1 MIMQIKNLTPGEFAS
16 TFQAAHIFNTV
27 AFAQLNSD
35 KVERVHYLS
44 FDDPKTCFGI
54 VLGES
59 NGVLRSPFS
68 APFGGFLEKGTH
80 GLERMEKAVDVLAD
94 YAKERSLKLLIT
106 LPPLV
111 YDETKMSKWV
121 SVMMRKMQLRHIDLN
136 YHLDISHVSHYSS
149 VINSSARNHL
159 NQALRQNYCLHKL
172 NSDNRDDVAR
182 VYNVISCN
190 HKERGFPLR
199 MTFEQVWQTISNV
212 VSADF
217 FVLEH
222 EGCDVAAAQI
232 FHVATGIAQ
241 VVYWG
246 DIRQYAKLRPMNYLA
261 YSLFG
266 YYADNGLRILD
277 IGPSTENGIPNYGLC
292 EFKESIGCSVT
303 MKYSFEL

>member
-94 YAKERSLKLLIT
+94 YARERSLKLLIT

-121 SVMMRKMQLRHIDLN
+121 SVMIRKMQLRHIDLN

-232 FHVATGIAQ
+232 FHVADGIAQ

-277 IGPSTENGIPNYGLC
+277 IGPSTEDGIPNYGLC

>member
-1 MIMQIKNLTPGEFAS
+1 MTMQIKNLTPGEFAS

-94 YAKERSLKLLIT
+94 YARERSLKLLIT

-121 SVMMRKMQLRHIDLN
+121 SVMIRKMQLRHIDLN

-232 FHVATGIAQ
+232 FHVAAGIAQ

-303 MKYSFEL
+303 IKYSFEL

>member
-16 TFQAAHIFNTV
+16 TFQTAHIFNTV

-94 YAKERSLKLLIT
+94 YARERSLKLLIT

-121 SVMMRKMQLRHIDLN
+121 SVMIRKMQLRHIDLN

-222 EGCDVAAAQI
+222 EGCDVAAAQV
-232 FHVATGIAQ
+232 FHVAAGIAQ

>member
-1 MIMQIKNLTPGEFAS
+1 MQIKNLTPDEFAS
-16 TFQAAHIFNTV
+16 TFQAAHVFNTV

-68 APFGGFLEKGTH
+68 APFGGFLEKGAH
-80 GLERMEKAVDVLAD
+80 GLERMEKAVDALAD
-94 YAKERSLKLLIT
+94 YAKERSLRLQIT
-106 LPPLV
+106 LQPMV
-111 YDETKMSKWV
+111 YDETRLSMWV
-121 SVMMRKMQLRHIDLN
+121 NVMMRKMQLSYINLN
-136 YHLDISHVSHYSS
+136 YHFDISRMPNYSS
-149 VINSSARNHL
+149 IINRSARNHL

-172 NSDNRDDVAR
+172 NTANRDDVAR
-182 VYNVISCN
+182 VYNVICCN

-199 MTFEQVWQTISNV
+199 MTFEQVWQT
-212 VSADF
+212 VSRVITADF

-232 FHVATGIAQ
+232 FHVAAGIAQ

-277 IGPSTENGIPNYGLC
+277 IGPSTEDGIPNYGLC

>member
-94 YAKERSLKLLIT
+94 YARERSLKLLIT

-121 SVMMRKMQLRHIDLN
+121 SVMIRKMKLRHIDLN

-222 EGCDVAAAQI
+222 EGCDVAAAQV
-232 FHVATGIAQ
+232 FHVAAGIAQ

>member
-94 YAKERSLKLLIT
+94 YARERSLKLLIT

-121 SVMMRKMQLRHIDLN
+121 SVMIRKMQLRHIDLN
-136 YHLDISHVSHYSS
+136 YHLEISHVSHYNS

-222 EGCDVAAAQI
+222 EGCDVAAAQV
-232 FHVATGIAQ
+232 FHVAAGIAQ

>member
-1 MIMQIKNLTPGEFAS
+1 MQIKNLTPDEFAS
-16 TFQAAHIFNTV
+16 TFQAAHVFNTV

-80 GLERMEKAVDVLAD
+80 GLERMEKAVDALAD
-94 YAKERSLKLLIT
+94 YAKERSLRLQIT
-106 LPPLV
+106 LQPMV
-111 YDETKMSKWV
+111 YDETRLSMWV
-121 SVMMRKMQLRHIDLN
+121 NVMMRKMQLHHTDLN
-136 YHLDISHVSHYSS
+136 YHFDISRMPNYSS
-149 VINSSARNHL
+149 VINRSARKLL
-159 NQALRQNYCLHKL
+159 NQALRQNFCLRKL
-172 NSDNRDDVAR
+172 DSGNRDDVAR
-182 VYNVISCN
+182 AYNVISSN
-190 HKERGFPLR
+190 RKERGFPLR
-199 MTFEQVWQTISNV
+199 MTFEQVWQTVSRV
-212 VSADF
+212 VTAGF

-232 FHVATGIAQ
+232 FHVADGIAQ

-277 IGPSTENGIPNYGLC
+277 IGPSTEDGIPNYGLC

>member
-1 MIMQIKNLTPGEFAS
+1 MQIKNLTPDEFAS
-16 TFQAAHIFNTV
+16 TFQAAHVFNTV

-80 GLERMEKAVDVLAD
+80 GLERMEKAVDALAD
-94 YAKERSLKLLIT
+94 YAKERSLRLQIT
-106 LPPLV
+106 LQPLV
-111 YDETKMSKWV
+111 YDETKISKWV
-121 SVMMRKMQLRHIDLN
+121 SVMMRKMQLHHTDLN
-136 YHLDISHVSHYSS
+136 YHFDISRMPNYSS
-149 VINSSARNHL
+149 VINRSARKLL
-159 NQALRQNYCLHKL
+159 NQALRQNFCLRKL
-172 NSDNRDDVAR
+172 DSGNRDDVAR
-182 VYNVISCN
+182 AYNVISCN
-190 HKERGFPLR
+190 RKERGFPLR
-199 MTFEQVWQTISNV
+199 MTFEQVWQTVSRV
-212 VSADF
+212 VTADF

-222 EGCDVAAAQI
+222 GGCDVAAAQI
-232 FHVATGIAQ
+232 FHVADGIAQ

-277 IGPSTENGIPNYGLC
+277 IGPSTEDGIPNYGLC

-303 MKYSFEL
+303 IKYSFEL

>member
-1 MIMQIKNLTPGEFAS
+1 MQIKNLTPGEFAS

-94 YAKERSLKLLIT
+94 YARERSLKLLIT

-121 SVMMRKMQLRHIDLN
+121 SVMIRKMQLRHIDLN

-222 EGCDVAAAQI
+222 EGCDVAAAQV
-232 FHVATGIAQ
+232 FHVAAGIAQ

>member
-1 MIMQIKNLTPGEFAS
+1 MPIKNLTPDEFAS
-16 TFQAAHIFNTV
+16 TFQAAHVFNTV

-68 APFGGFLEKGTH
+68 APFGGFLEKGAH
-80 GLERMEKAVDVLAD
+80 GLERMEKAVDALAD
-94 YAKERSLKLLIT
+94 YAKERSLRLQIT
-106 LPPLV
+106 LQPMV
-111 YDETKMSKWV
+111 YDETRLSMWV
-121 SVMMRKMQLRHIDLN
+121 NVMMRKMQLSYINLN
-136 YHLDISHVSHYSS
+136 YHFDISRMPNYSS
-149 VINSSARNHL
+149 IINRSARNHL

-172 NSDNRDDVAR
+172 NTANRDDVAR
-182 VYNVISCN
+182 VYNVICCN

-199 MTFEQVWQTISNV
+199 MTFEQVWQT
-212 VSADF
+212 VSRVITADF

-232 FHVATGIAQ
+232 FHVAAGIAQ

-277 IGPSTENGIPNYGLC
+277 IGPSTEDGIPNYGLC

>member
-94 YAKERSLKLLIT
+94 YARERSLKLLIT

-121 SVMMRKMQLRHIDLN
+121 SVMIRKMKLRHIDLN

-222 EGCDVAAAQI
+222 EGCDVAAAQV
-232 FHVATGIAQ
+232 FHVAAGIAQ

-277 IGPSTENGIPNYGLC
+277 IGPSTEDGIPNYGLC

>member
-1 MIMQIKNLTPGEFAS
+1 MQIKNLTPDEFAS
-16 TFQAAHIFNTV
+16 TFQATHVFNTV

-44 FDDPKTCFGI
+44 FDDPKICFGI

-80 GLERMEKAVDVLAD
+80 GLERMEKAVDALAD
-94 YAKERSLKLLIT
+94 YAKERSLRLQIT
-106 LPPLV
+106 LQPMV
-111 YDETKMSKWV
+111 YDETRLSMWV
-121 SVMMRKMQLRHIDLN
+121 NVMMRKMQLHHTDLN
-136 YHLDISHVSHYSS
+136 YHFDISRMPNYSS
-149 VINSSARNHL
+149 VINRSARKLL
-159 NQALRQNYCLHKL
+159 NQALRQNFCLRKL
-172 NSDNRDDVAR
+172 DSGNRDDVAR
-182 VYNVISCN
+182 AYNVISCN
-190 HKERGFPLR
+190 RKERGFPLR
-199 MTFEQVWQTISNV
+199 MTFEQVWQTVSRV
-212 VSADF
+212 VTADF

-232 FHVATGIAQ
+232 FHVADGIAQ

-277 IGPSTENGIPNYGLC
+277 IGPSTEDGIPNYGLC

>member
-16 TFQAAHIFNTV
+16 TFQAAHVFNTV

-94 YAKERSLKLLIT
+94 YARERSLKLLIT

-121 SVMMRKMQLRHIDLN
+121 SVMIRKMQLRHIDLN

-222 EGCDVAAAQI
+222 EGCDVAAAQV
-232 FHVATGIAQ
+232 FHVAAGIAQ

>member
-1 MIMQIKNLTPGEFAS
+1 MQIKNLTPDEFAS
-16 TFQAAHIFNTV
+16 TFQAAHVFNTV

-80 GLERMEKAVDVLAD
+80 GLERMEKAVDALAD
-94 YAKERSLKLLIT
+94 YAKERSLRLQIT
-106 LPPLV
+106 LQPMV
-111 YDETKMSKWV
+111 YDETRLSMWV
-121 SVMMRKMQLRHIDLN
+121 NVMMRKMQLHHADLN
-136 YHLDISHVSHYSS
+136 YHFDISRMPNYSS
-149 VINSSARNHL
+149 VINRSARKLL
-159 NQALRQNYCLHKL
+159 NQALKQNFCLHKL
-172 NSDNRDDVAR
+172 DSGNRDDVAR
-182 VYNVISCN
+182 AYNVISCN
-190 HKERGFPLR
+190 RKERGFPLR
-199 MTFEQVWQTISNV
+199 MTFEQVWQTVSRV
-212 VSADF
+212 VTADF

-232 FHVATGIAQ
+232 FHVADGIAQ

-277 IGPSTENGIPNYGLC
+277 IGPSTEDGIPNYGLC

>member
-1 MIMQIKNLTPGEFAS
+1 MQIKNLTPDEFAS
-16 TFQAAHIFNTV
+16 TFQAAHVFNTV

-35 KVERVHYLS
+35 KVECVHYLS

-80 GLERMEKAVDVLAD
+80 GLERMEKAVDALAD
-94 YAKERSLKLLIT
+94 YAKERSLRLQIT
-106 LPPLV
+106 LQPMV
-111 YDETKMSKWV
+111 YDETRLSMWV
-121 SVMMRKMQLRHIDLN
+121 NVMMRKMQLHHTDLN
-136 YHLDISHVSHYSS
+136 YHFDISRMPNYSS
-149 VINSSARNHL
+149 VINRSARKLL
-159 NQALRQNYCLHKL
+159 NQALRQNFCLRKL
-172 NSDNRDDVAR
+172 DSGNRDDVAR
-182 VYNVISCN
+182 AYNVISCN
-190 HKERGFPLR
+190 RKERGFPLR
-199 MTFEQVWQTISNV
+199 MTFEQVWQT
-212 VSADF
+212 VSQVITADF

-232 FHVATGIAQ
+232 FHVADGIAQ

-246 DIRQYAKLRPMNYLA
+246 DIRQYAKSRPMNYLA

-266 YYADNGLRILD
+266 HYAGNGLRILD
-277 IGPSTENGIPNYGLC
+277 IGPSTEDGIPNYGLC

-303 MKYSFEL
+303 MKYCFEL

>member
-1 MIMQIKNLTPGEFAS
+1 MQIKNLTPDKFAS
-16 TFQAAHIFNTV
+16 TFQAAHVFNTV

-80 GLERMEKAVDVLAD
+80 GLERMEKAVDALAD
-94 YAKERSLKLLIT
+94 YAKERSLRLQIT
-106 LPPLV
+106 LQPMV
-111 YDETKMSKWV
+111 YDETRLSMWV
-121 SVMMRKMQLRHIDLN
+121 NVMMRKMQLHHTDLN
-136 YHLDISHVSHYSS
+136 YHFDISRMPNYSS
-149 VINSSARNHL
+149 VINRSARKLL
-159 NQALRQNYCLHKL
+159 NQALRQNFCLRKL
-172 NSDNRDDVAR
+172 DSGNRDDVAR
-182 VYNVISCN
+182 AYNVISCN
-190 HKERGFPLR
+190 RKERGFPLR
-199 MTFEQVWQTISNV
+199 MTFEQVWQTVSRV
-212 VSADF
+212 VTADF

-232 FHVATGIAQ
+232 FHVADGIAQ

-261 YSLFG
+261 YSLFD

-277 IGPSTENGIPNYGLC
+277 IGPSTEDGIPNYGLC

>member
-1 MIMQIKNLTPGEFAS
+1 MQIKNLTPGEFAS
-16 TFQAAHIFNTV
+16 TFQAAHVFNTV

-80 GLERMEKAVDVLAD
+80 GLERMEKAVDALAD
-94 YAKERSLKLLIT
+94 YAKERSLRLQIT
-106 LPPLV
+106 FQPMV
-111 YDETKMSKWV
+111 YDETRLSMWV
-121 SVMMRKMQLRHIDLN
+121 NVMMRKMQLHHTDLN
-136 YHLDISHVSHYSS
+136 YHFDISRMTNYSS
-149 VINSSARNHL
+149 VINRSARKLL
-159 NQALRQNYCLHKL
+159 NQALRQNFCLRKL
-172 NSDNRDDVAR
+172 DSGNRDDVAR
-182 VYNVISCN
+182 AYNVISSN
-190 HKERGFPLR
+190 RKERGFPLR
-199 MTFEQVWQTISNV
+199 MTFEQVWQTVSRV
-212 VSADF
+212 VTADF

-232 FHVATGIAQ
+232 FHVADGIAQ

-277 IGPSTENGIPNYGLC
+277 IGPSTEDGIPNYGLC

>member
-1 MIMQIKNLTPGEFAS
+1 MQIKNLTPDEFAS
-16 TFQAAHIFNTV
+16 TFQAAHVFNTV

-59 NGVLRSPFS
+59 NGALRSPFS

-80 GLERMEKAVDVLAD
+80 GLERMEKAVDALAD
-94 YAKERSLKLLIT
+94 YAKERSLRLQIT
-106 LPPLV
+106 LQPMV
-111 YDETKMSKWV
+111 YDETRLSMWV
-121 SVMMRKMQLRHIDLN
+121 NVMMRKMQLHHTDLN
-136 YHLDISHVSHYSS
+136 YHFDISRMPNYSS
-149 VINSSARNHL
+149 VINRSARKLL
-159 NQALRQNYCLHKL
+159 NQALRQNFCLRKL
-172 NSDNRDDVAR
+172 DSGNRDDVAR
-182 VYNVISCN
+182 AYNVISSN
-190 HKERGFPLR
+190 RKERGFPLR
-199 MTFEQVWQTISNV
+199 MTFEQVWQTVSRV
-212 VSADF
+212 VTADF

-232 FHVATGIAQ
+232 FHVADGIAQ

-277 IGPSTENGIPNYGLC
+277 IGPSTEDGIPNYGLC